1 MSTLKEL
8 REEQH
13 MSKAQLARQFGVT
26 ERTIY
31 SWEKGDPVK
40 PLVVLAYAE
49 LFDTDPTQ
57 IDAPIVGLDMGGV
70 RSTFGWLYVRPPDE
84 TYNQSC
90 MFGGGDMFDGDRPS
104 PRNEAA

>member
-49 LFDTDPTQ
+49 LFDTEPAE
-57 IDAPIVGLDMGGV
+57 IDATIAGLDSGSLRR
-70 RSTFGWLYVRPPDE
+70 RSGWLYVRPPDE
-84 TYNQSC
+84 RYVQSDI
-90 MFGGGDMFDGDRPS
+90 FGGEMFDGDHGS
-104 PRNEAA
+104 ASAVEAA